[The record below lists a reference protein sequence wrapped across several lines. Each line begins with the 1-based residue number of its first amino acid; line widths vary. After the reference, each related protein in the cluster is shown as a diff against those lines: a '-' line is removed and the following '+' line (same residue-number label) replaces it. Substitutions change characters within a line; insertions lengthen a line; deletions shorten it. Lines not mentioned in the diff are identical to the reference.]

1 MKVNKKEQS
10 IMKNYKISD
19 LFLVNKDE
27 NVSKL
32 NDEIKFF
39 CSSLNKN
46 KCCNKRF

>member
-1 MKVNKKEQS
+1 MKVYKKEQS

-32 NDEIKFF
+32 NDEIKNF
-39 CSSLNKN
+39 
-46 KCCNKRF
+46 